1 MEKRYKEILLTNE
14 YEKLL
19 EAKRKG
25 IPAVPCLPVVYAGN
39 EITAGAENVGNTGE
53 GHMEADKT
61 DLSGYPYVLEQAEEV
76 EEAYLEKIR
85 CRLLGL
91 PCEILR
97 TKRCIVREISLAD
110 VDKLYE
116 IYAEPSIT
124 LYMEGLYAKKE
135 EEIAYTRDYIRYQ
148 YGIYDF
154 GMWIIEDRQ
163 SGEVIGRAGLDI
175 RPDRKDAELGYMIR
189 RDRQGQGLAC
199 EVCTAILAYAREE
212 LGFEKLFAR
221 TRQENLASVGLLKK
235 LGFHSVCAPSGTKE
249 SDNAQIEYYIAL
261 S

>member
-19 EAKRKG
+19 DAKKKG
-25 IPAVPCLPVVYAGN
+25 IPAVPCLPV
-39 EITAGAENVGNTGE
+39 TGAENVVNTGE
-53 GHMEADKT
+53 GHMEAGKA
-61 DLSGYPYVLEQAEEV
+61 DLSGYPYVLEQMDEV
-76 EEAYLEKIR
+76 EESYLEKIR

-91 PCEILR
+91 PCEILQ

-163 SGEVIGRAGLDI
+163 TGEVIGRAGFDL
-175 RPDRKDAELGYMIR
+175 RPDREDAELGYMIR
-189 RDRQGQGLAC
+189 KDRQGQGLAY
-199 EVCTAILAYAREE
+199 EVCAAIITYAKEE

-221 TRQENLASVGLLKK
+221 TLKENLASAALLKK
-235 LGFHSVCAPSGTKE
+235 LGFHPVCASFETKNV
-249 SDNAQIEYYIAL
+249 DNAQMEYYIEL
-261 S
+261 

>member
-14 YEKLL
+14 YGKLL
-19 EAKRKG
+19 EAKKKG
-25 IPAVPCLPVVYAGN
+25 IPAVPCLPVIYAENPITAGN
-39 EITAGAENVGNTGE
+39 EKIMAKE
-53 GHMEADKT
+53 M

-76 EEAYLEKIR
+76 EKDYLEKIR

-91 PCEILR
+91 PCEILQTR
-97 TKRCIVREISLAD
+97 RCIVREICLDD

-116 IYAEPSIT
+116 IYADPSIT

-154 GMWIIEDRQ
+154 GMWIIEDGQ
-163 SGEVIGRAGLDI
+163 SGEVIGRAGLDL
-175 RPDRKDAELGYMIR
+175 RPDREDAELGYMIR
-189 RDRQGQGLAC
+189 KNRQGQGLAY
-199 EVCTAILAYAREE
+199 EVCTAILTYAKEE

-221 TRQENLASVGLLKK
+221 TRKENQASVTLLKK
-235 LGFHSVCAPSGTKE
+235 LGFHPVCAQSETKE
-249 SDNAQIEYYIAL
+249 ADNAQIEYYIGL

>member
-19 EAKRKG
+19 DAKKKG
-25 IPAVPCLPVVYAGN
+25 IPAVPCLPVIY
-39 EITAGAENVGNTGE
+39 AENPVAAGTEKPAAKEMN
-53 GHMEADKT
+53 
-61 DLSGYPYVLEQAEEV
+61 LSGYPYVLERAEEV

-91 PCEILR
+91 PCQILR
-97 TKRCIVREISLAD
+97 TKRCIVREICLAD
-110 VDKLYE
+110 VDNLYE
-116 IYAEPSIT
+116 IYEDPSIT

-163 SGEVIGRAGLDI
+163 TGKAIGRAGLDLI
-175 RPDRKDAELGYMIR
+175 PDREDAELGYMIR
-189 RDRQGQGLAC
+189 KDRQRQGLAY
-199 EVCTAILAYAREE
+199 EVCTAILVYAKEE
-212 LGFEKLFAR
+212 LGFAKLFAR
-221 TRQENLASVGLLKK
+221 TRKENLASVGLLKK
-235 LGFHSVCAPSGTKE
+235 LGFHPVCASFETKNA
-249 SDNAQIEYYIAL
+249 DNAQIEYYIEL
-261 S
+261 

>member
-19 EAKRKG
+19 EAKKKG

-39 EITAGAENVGNTGE
+39 AIAAGAGKMPAKE
-53 GHMEADKT
+53 M

-97 TKRCIVREISLAD
+97 TKRCIVREICLDD

-116 IYAEPSIT
+116 IYADPSIT

-163 SGEVIGRAGLDI
+163 SGEVIGRAGLDL
-175 RPDRKDAELGYMIR
+175 RPDREDAELGYMIR
-189 RDRQGQGLAC
+189 RDRHRQGIAY
-199 EVCTAILAYAREE
+199 EVCTAILTYVREE

-221 TRQENLASVGLLKK
+221 TQKENLASVGLLKK
-235 LGFHSVCAPSGTKE
+235 LGFHPVCAPSGTKE
-249 SDNAQIEYYIAL
+249 EDNAQIEYYIAL

>member
-1 MEKRYKEILLTNE
+1 MAKE
-14 YEKLL
+14 
-19 EAKRKG
+19 
-25 IPAVPCLPVVYAGN
+25 
-39 EITAGAENVGNTGE
+39 
-53 GHMEADKT
+53 M

-76 EEAYLEKIR
+76 EKAYLEKIR

-91 PCEILR
+91 PCEILQTR
-97 TKRCIVREISLAD
+97 RCIVREICLDD

-116 IYAEPSIT
+116 IYADPSIT

-154 GMWIIEDRQ
+154 GMKMKNEYPDLKF
-163 SGEVIGRAGLDI
+163 GRAGLDL
-175 RPDRKDAELGYMIR
+175 RPDREDAELGYMIR
-189 RDRQGQGLAC
+189 KNRQGQGLAY
-199 EVCTAILAYAREE
+199 EVCTAILAYAKEE

-221 TRQENLASVGLLKK
+221 TRKENLASVMLLKK
-235 LGFHSVCAPSGTKE
+235 LGFHPVCAQSETKE
-249 SDNAQIEYYIAL
+249 ADNAQIEYYIEL